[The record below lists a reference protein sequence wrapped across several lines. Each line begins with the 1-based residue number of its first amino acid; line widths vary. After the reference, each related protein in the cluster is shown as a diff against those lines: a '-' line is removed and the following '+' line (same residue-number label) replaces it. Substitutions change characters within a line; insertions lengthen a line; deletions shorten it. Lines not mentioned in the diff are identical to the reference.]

1 MRRPL
6 CALALAVTAVM
17 YLVLR
22 FLPPALPDYAEFD
35 GSTVRLQGRVLSKEY
50 RVSKNGGISLLITL
64 GNIHCPSG
72 PSTKNHVLVRVP
84 VSKNDN
90 KTEYE
95 GHMSHIPREFPEAP
109 EDNLT
114 PIGALICVT
123 GKVRAFETAR
133 NPGEFDARL
142 YYRTL
147 GCDYSISGARVTA
160 VNGKRSVIGD
170 TLYRLRRAMA
180 GVFDRCLSQEDASVM
195 KALLLGEKG
204 WLDQETKELYRR
216 SGIIHIL
223 AVSGLHISLVGLGIT
238 GLLRQIHA
246 PKCLQRL
253 LAPLVVS
260 IYCLMAGPGPSSVRA
275 LIMYLTSA
283 LGYRI
288 GRTPDFLTSL
298 SLAEIFLLLRQ
309 PLFLYHTGFLFSFAA
324 ALSIGALMP
333 VLPGKAGKTL
343 AIPALTLPVYMV
355 SGYTFP
361 LAGVFLNFLVLPFM
375 QTLMISG
382 GAVLA
387 AGFLSVRAG
396 RVTSLCCHVILYF
409 YKALCTISQTAAAEQ
424 FVVGHA
430 QPVKLMIYLAMIAGI
445 IAFSRWIP
453 GRLRSLC
460 LLVSMLFL
468 ITRCPGNLRLFFLDV
483 GQGDGIVLEYRGH
496 AMLIDAGS
504 SDRNALEEY
513 TVEPYLFYEKID
525 ALDYA
530 VVTHPDQDHCGA
542 VKELLERQGKGAP
555 KVRMLL
561 LPSCTETAMEEA
573 YRDLLHAAARAGVP
587 AGYLETN
594 MSLHTGGLTIT
605 CLHPEKD
612 SAYQESNAMSV
623 TLLVSYGK
631 FRALLTGD
639 LEGEGEKH
647 CLSVI
652 RSRYGDTLPV
662 TVLKAAHHGSSGAT
676 TEEFLNTL
684 RPAWTVIS
692 CGRNNPYGHP
702 HKETIRRLRNC
713 GSRILD
719 TRECGGI
726 CFETD
731 GSRVFVSRTQK
742 P

>member
-50 RVSKNGGISLLITL
+50 RVSKNGVISLLITL

-72 PSTKNHVLVRVP
+72 PPTKNHVLVRVP
-84 VSKNDN
+84 VSENDN

-109 EDNLT
+109 EDDLT

-204 WLDQETKELYRR
+204 WLDQETKDLYRR

-275 LIMYLTSA
+275 LIMYLTGA

-298 SLAEIFLLLRQ
+298 SLAEILLLIRQ
-309 PLFLYHTGFLFSFAA
+309 PLYLYHTGFLFSFAA

-409 YKALCTISQTAAAEQ
+409 YKALCTICRRPRAACKADDLSCHDCRNYRIFAVDSRAASKLVSACVNAVPYHAASGESS
-424 FVVGHA
+424 VVF
-430 QPVKLMIYLAMIAGI
+430 PRCRAGRRHCPRI
-445 IAFSRWIP
+445 SGSCDADRRRQLRPERARTSGSGP
-453 GRLRSLC
+453 LRS
-460 LLVSMLFL
+460 SK
-468 ITRCPGNLRLFFLDV
+468 GAS
-483 GQGDGIVLEYRGH
+483 GKAGK
-496 AMLIDAGS
+496 GS
-504 SDRNALEEY
+504 S
-513 TVEPYLFYEKID
+513 
-525 ALDYA
+525 
-530 VVTHPDQDHCGA
+530 
-542 VKELLERQGKGAP
+542 KGADAASAFLHRDRHGRSVP
-555 KVRMLL
+555 R
-561 LPSCTETAMEEA
+561 PSACCS
-573 YRDLLHAAARAGVP
+573 ARRR
-587 AGYLETN
+587 
-594 MSLHTGGLTIT
+594 S
-605 CLHPEKD
+605 C
-612 SAYQESNAMSV
+612 
-623 TLLVSYGK
+623 
-631 FRALLTGD
+631 R
-639 LEGEGEKH
+639 
-647 CLSVI
+647 LS
-652 RSRYGDTLPV
+652 
-662 TVLKAAHHGSSGAT
+662 
-676 TEEFLNTL
+676 
-684 RPAWTVIS
+684 
-692 CGRNNPYGHP
+692 
-702 HKETIRRLRNC
+702 
-713 GSRILD
+713 
-719 TRECGGI
+719 
-726 CFETD
+726 
-731 GSRVFVSRTQK
+731 
-742 P
+742 

>member
-50 RVSKNGGISLLITL
+50 RVSKNGVISLLITL

-84 VSKNDN
+84 VSENDN

-109 EDNLT
+109 EDDLT

-204 WLDQETKELYRR
+204 WLDQETKDLYRR

-275 LIMYLTSA
+275 LIMYLTGA

-333 VLPGKAGKTL
+333 VLPGKAGPPL
-343 AIPALTLPVYMV
+343 HFRYIWSADILSRSPV
-355 SGYTFP
+355 
-361 LAGVFLNFLVLPFM
+361 
-375 QTLMISG
+375 
-382 GAVLA
+382 
-387 AGFLSVRAG
+387 
-396 RVTSLCCHVILYF
+396 
-409 YKALCTISQTAAAEQ
+409 
-424 FVVGHA
+424 
-430 QPVKLMIYLAMIAGI
+430 
-445 IAFSRWIP
+445 FS
-453 GRLRSLC
+453 
-460 LLVSMLFL
+460 
-468 ITRCPGNLRLFFLDV
+468 
-483 GQGDGIVLEYRGH
+483 
-496 AMLIDAGS
+496 
-504 SDRNALEEY
+504 
-513 TVEPYLFYEKID
+513 
-525 ALDYA
+525 
-530 VVTHPDQDHCGA
+530 
-542 VKELLERQGKGAP
+542 
-555 KVRMLL
+555 
-561 LPSCTETAMEEA
+561 
-573 YRDLLHAAARAGVP
+573 
-587 AGYLETN
+587 
-594 MSLHTGGLTIT
+594 
-605 CLHPEKD
+605 
-612 SAYQESNAMSV
+612 
-623 TLLVSYGK
+623 
-631 FRALLTGD
+631 
-639 LEGEGEKH
+639 
-647 CLSVI
+647 
-652 RSRYGDTLPV
+652 
-662 TVLKAAHHGSSGAT
+662 
-676 TEEFLNTL
+676 
-684 RPAWTVIS
+684 
-692 CGRNNPYGHP
+692 
-702 HKETIRRLRNC
+702 
-713 GSRILD
+713 
-719 TRECGGI
+719 
-726 CFETD
+726 
-731 GSRVFVSRTQK
+731 
-742 P
+742 

>member
-22 FLPPALPDYAEFD
+22 FLPPVLPDYEEFD
-35 GSTVRLQGRVLSKEY
+35 GRTVRLQGRVLSKEY
-50 RVSKNGGISLLITL
+50 RISQSGSISLLFTL
-64 GNIHCPSG
+64 GNIQCPSG

-84 VSKNDN
+84 VTENDK
-90 KTEYE
+90 KTEYT
-95 GHMSHIPREFPEAP
+95 GSTARAPGGIPGAP
-109 EDNLT
+109 EDDRA

-123 GKVRAFETAR
+123 GKMRAFETAR

-147 GCDYSISGARVTA
+147 GCDFSLSGARVTA
-160 VNGKRSVIGD
+160 VNGQRRVIAD

-180 GVFDRCLSQEDASVM
+180 AIFDRCLSKEDASVM

-204 WLDQETKELYRR
+204 WLDQETKDLYRR

-238 GLLRQIHA
+238 GLLRQIHT
-246 PKCLQRL
+246 PKFLQRL
-253 LAPLVVS
+253 LAPLIVT
-260 IYCLMAGPGPSSVRA
+260 IYCLMAGLGPSSVRA
-275 LIMYLTSA
+275 LIMYLTGA

-298 SLAEIFLLLRQ
+298 SLAEIFLLIRQ
-309 PLFLYHTGFLFSFAA
+309 PLYLYHTGFLFSFAA

-333 VLPGKAGKTL
+333 VLPGKAGKAL

-382 GAVLA
+382 GVVLA
-387 AGFLSVRAG
+387 AGTLSVRAG
-396 RVTSLCCHVILYF
+396 RLSALFCHIILYF
-409 YKALCTISQTAAAEQ
+409 YKALCTISQTAAARQ
-424 FVVGHA
+424 FAVGHA
-430 QPVKLMIYLAMIAGI
+430 QPAKLLIYLVIIAGI
-445 IAFSRWIP
+445 TAFSRRIP

-460 LLVSMLFL
+460 LLASMLFL
-468 ITRCPGNLRLFFLDV
+468 ITRHAGNFRLFFLDV

-496 AMLIDAGS
+496 AILIDAGS

-513 TVEPYLFYEKID
+513 TVEPYLFYEKIE
-525 ALDYA
+525 ALDFV

-542 VKELLERQGKGAP
+542 VKELLERQGSGAP

-561 LPSCTETAMEEA
+561 LPSCKESAREKA
-573 YRDLLHAAARAGVP
+573 YRELLDAAARAGVP

-594 MSLHTGGLTIT
+594 RSLRAGGLMIT

-639 LEGEGEKH
+639 LDGEGEKH

-652 RSRYGDTLPV
+652 RSQYGDTLPV

-676 TEEFLNTL
+676 SEDFLTTL
-684 RPAWTVIS
+684 RPSWTVIS

-702 HKETIRRLRNC
+702 HKETIRRLRKC

-731 GSRVFVSRTQK
+731 GNRVFISRTQK

>member
-50 RVSKNGGISLLITL
+50 RVSKNGVISLLITL

-84 VSKNDN
+84 VSENDN

-109 EDNLT
+109 EDDLT

-204 WLDQETKELYRR
+204 WLDQETKDLYRR

-275 LIMYLTSA
+275 LIMYLTPSA
-283 LGYRI
+283 AVSVSYR
-288 GRTPDFLTSL
+288 L
-298 SLAEIFLLLRQ
+298 S
-309 PLFLYHTGFLFSFAA
+309 
-324 ALSIGALMP
+324 
-333 VLPGKAGKTL
+333 
-343 AIPALTLPVYMV
+343 
-355 SGYTFP
+355 
-361 LAGVFLNFLVLPFM
+361 VFVR
-375 QTLMISG
+375 G
-382 GAVLA
+382 GAFDRRTDACA
-387 AGFLSVRAG
+387 ARESRQNTGDPRPYTSGIYGQRIYFPARRCFPELSCSAFYADIDDFRRSRSCRRFSVRA
-396 RVTSLCCHVILYF
+396 RR
-409 YKALCTISQTAAAEQ
+409 Q
-424 FVVGHA
+424 
-430 QPVKLMIYLAMIAGI
+430 
-445 IAFSRWIP
+445 
-453 GRLRSLC
+453 
-460 LLVSMLFL
+460 
-468 ITRCPGNLRLFFLDV
+468 
-483 GQGDGIVLEYRGH
+483 
-496 AMLIDAGS
+496 
-504 SDRNALEEY
+504 SDL
-513 TVEPYLFYEKID
+513 
-525 ALDYA
+525 
-530 VVTHPDQDHCGA
+530 
-542 VKELLERQGKGAP
+542 
-555 KVRMLL
+555 
-561 LPSCTETAMEEA
+561 
-573 YRDLLHAAARAGVP
+573 
-587 AGYLETN
+587 
-594 MSLHTGGLTIT
+594 
-605 CLHPEKD
+605 
-612 SAYQESNAMSV
+612 
-623 TLLVSYGK
+623 
-631 FRALLTGD
+631 ALLS
-639 LEGEGEKH
+639 
-647 CLSVI
+647 C
-652 RSRYGDTLPV
+652 DTV
-662 TVLKAAHHGSSGAT
+662 
-676 TEEFLNTL
+676 FL
-684 RPAWTVIS
+684 
-692 CGRNNPYGHP
+692 
-702 HKETIRRLRNC
+702 
-713 GSRILD
+713 
-719 TRECGGI
+719 
-726 CFETD
+726 
-731 GSRVFVSRTQK
+731 
-742 P
+742 